1 MTRFLFLLLAVCSFS
16 SVYAG
21 DDDVIPIVTM
31 ICIGLGS
38 IPVITLGSLI
48 KIGFVKRFTRV
59 RWKHAAITAIMMNVI
74 SFVLGLPVLYMT
86 LNRVFDSRSNLIA
99 IFGCLLI
106 YILMV
111 FFYTWI
117 EGEIIYMKLGHS
129 LSKTFRWLS
138 IANAITIV
146 ICAIFTYLFVTKSV
160 YL

>member
-1 MTRFLFLLLAVCSFS
+1 MKRLFVFLLICSVP

-21 DDDVIPIVTM
+21 DDDAIPIVTM

-38 IPVITLGSLI
+38 IPIITLGSLI
-48 KIGFVKRFTRV
+48 KIGFVKCFTRV
-59 RWKHAAITAIMMNVI
+59 RWKQVTIVAIMMNVI
-74 SFVLGLPVLYMT
+74 SFVLGLPVLYT
-86 LNRVFDSRSNLIA
+86 ILNRVFDSRSNLIA
-99 IFGCLLI
+99 IFGCLLT

-138 IANAITIV
+138 VANAITIV
-146 ICAIFTYLFVTKSV
+146 ICAICTYLFIDKSV
-160 YL
+160 YW